1 MHQRLL
7 MRPIYRTSTGHCN
20 ESETES
26 CDSAQIDYSISEE
39 INSWFAQA
47 VRIPREH
54 RHIGM
59 EHLGVDWYSALLFGE
74 PHFTL
79 IVRRF

>member
-1 MHQRLL
+1 
-7 MRPIYRTSTGHCN
+7 MRPTYPTSTGHCN

-26 CDSAQIDYSISEE
+26 CDSALMDYSISEE
-39 INSWFAQA
+39 IDSWFAQA

-59 EHLGVDWYSALLFGE
+59 EHLGVDWYSVLLFGE
-74 PHFTL
+74 PDLIL
-79 IVRRF
+79 IVGLF